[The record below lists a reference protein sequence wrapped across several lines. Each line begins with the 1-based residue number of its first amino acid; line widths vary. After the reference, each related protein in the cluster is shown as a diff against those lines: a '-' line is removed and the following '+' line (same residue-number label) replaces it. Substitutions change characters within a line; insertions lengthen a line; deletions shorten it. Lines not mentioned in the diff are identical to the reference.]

1 MMGGDD
7 DYAPASYLLDT
18 GMCKKRKK
26 KDFTTKLCRKEKNDD
41 AAFSYGYLGRIK
53 KHKSPFPFPSA
64 PTRYLLQILA
74 IRLFV
79 NHIKHGLRT
88 KPARSWSADGA
99 IGVSRLFF
107 ADVNWLFAAWECSSL
122 GHELRVAAPLERD
135 EPKDGLEEKKKKE
148 TKSQYTLCCSLD
160 NAVVASLPLQWSL
173 RQSID
178 RGFAATQPS
187 CRPSTLQCPCLPSLP
202 EQRR

>member
-1 MMGGDD
+1 M
-7 DYAPASYLLDT
+7 P
-18 GMCKKRKK
+18 KK
-26 KDFTTKLCRKEKNDD
+26 KKNGLYQESCVEKKNDD

-53 KHKSPFPFPSA
+53 KSPFPSA

-79 NHIKHGLRT
+79 NHIKHGLCT

-107 ADVNWLFAAWECSSL
+107 ADVNWLFAAWESSSL
-122 GHELRVAAPLERD
+122 GHELGVAASLERD
-135 EPKDGLEEKKKKE
+135 EPKDGLEEKKQKK
-148 TKSQYTLCCSLD
+148 KNSQYTLCCSLD
-160 NAVVASLPLQWSL
+160 AVVASLPLQWSL

-178 RGFAATQPS
+178 RGFAATRPS
-187 CRPSTLQCPCLPSLP
+187 CHPSTLQCPCLPSLP

>member
-53 KHKSPFPFPSA
+53 KSPFPSA

-79 NHIKHGLRT
+79 NHIKHGLCT
-88 KPARSWSADGA
+88 EPARSWSADGA

-107 ADVNWLFAAWECSSL
+107 ADVNWLFAAWESSSL
-122 GHELRVAAPLERD
+122 GHELGVAASLERD
-135 EPKDGLEEKKKKE
+135 KPKDGLEKKRKKK
-148 TKSQYTLCCSLD
+148 SV
-160 NAVVASLPLQWSL
+160 NAPLLS
-173 RQSID
+173 
-178 RGFAATQPS
+178 G
-187 CRPSTLQCPCLPSLP
+187 
-202 EQRR
+202 

>member
-1 MMGGDD
+1 MTTLPQ
-7 DYAPASYLLDT
+7 PATYWI
-18 GMCKKRKK
+18 CAKKEKR
-26 KDFTTKLCRKEKNDD
+26 KDFTTNLKLCRKKKYYD

-53 KHKSPFPFPSA
+53 KSPFPSA

-79 NHIKHGLRT
+79 NHIKHGLCT
-88 KPARSWSADGA
+88 EPARSWSADGA

-107 ADVNWLFAAWECSSL
+107 ADVNWLLAAWECSSL
-122 GHELRVAAPLERD
+122 GHELGVAAPLERD
-135 EPKDGLEEKKKKE
+135 KPKDGLEEKREKKI
-148 TKSQYTLCCSLD
+148 SQYTLCCSLD
-160 NAVVASLPLQWSL
+160 AVASLPLQWSL
-173 RQSID
+173 RQSIN
-178 RGFAATQPS
+178 RGFGATQPS

>member
-1 MMGGDD
+1 MLQ
-7 DYAPASYLLDT
+7 PATYWIQV
-18 GMCKKRKK
+18 CAKKEKKRTLPQSCVEKK
-26 KDFTTKLCRKEKNDD
+26 KNDD

-79 NHIKHGLRT
+79 NHIKHGLCT

-135 EPKDGLEEKKKKE
+135 KPKDGLEKKRKKKV
-148 TKSQYTLCCSLD
+148 SVHALLLD

-187 CRPSTLQCPCLPSLP
+187 CRPSILQCPCLPSLP

>member
-1 MMGGDD
+1 MT
-7 DYAPASYLLDT
+7 PPFH
-18 GMCKKRKK
+18 R
-26 KDFTTKLCRKEKNDD
+26 
-41 AAFSYGYLGRIK
+41 YGYLGRIK
-53 KHKSPFPFPSA
+53 KYKSPFSISICTNA
-64 PTRYLLQILA
+64 YLLQIFA
-74 IRLFV
+74 ICLLV
-79 NHIKHGLRT
+79 NHIKHGLCT

-122 GHELRVAAPLERD
+122 GHELGVAAPLERD
-135 EPKDGLEEKKKKE
+135 EPKDGLEKKKE
-148 TKSQYTLCCSLD
+148 KRKKSQYTLPCSPD
-160 NAVVASLPLQWSL
+160 AVVASLPLQWSL